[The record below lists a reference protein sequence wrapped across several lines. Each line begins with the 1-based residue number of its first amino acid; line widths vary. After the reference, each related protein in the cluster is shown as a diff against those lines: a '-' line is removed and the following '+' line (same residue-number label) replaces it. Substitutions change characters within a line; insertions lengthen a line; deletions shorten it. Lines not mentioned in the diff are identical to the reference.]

1 MALTLRKLRYPSS
14 VTEIEAEYP
23 FDRRD
28 EQESE

>member
-1 MALTLRKLRYPSS
+1 MAITSGKLRYASS
-14 VTEIEAEYP
+14 VTEVEAEYP